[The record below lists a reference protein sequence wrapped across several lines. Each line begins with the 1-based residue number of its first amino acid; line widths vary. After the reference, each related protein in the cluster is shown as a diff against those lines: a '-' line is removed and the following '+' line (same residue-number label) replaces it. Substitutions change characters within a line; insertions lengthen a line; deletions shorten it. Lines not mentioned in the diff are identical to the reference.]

1 MPQRCLYGWQRKFA
15 LVPLGLFMVGWLVF
29 AVGHIWRLIVDT
41 NVDTNDRDPS
51 DSFNYPYYVTLAG
64 GPIIYLL
71 GALHAILPGV
81 ASAIVWIVVASTST
95 VYFASASW
103 VMYDSGL
110 NSTSVRNNQENSSH
124 LYNQITLM
132 FEGTLFSIVCW
143 NLVLILTI
151 FYKNAAPQRRTIRRG
166 LFPGMARCL
175 TVPLLALSAAGWCLF
190 VVGYHLSDYSQDSST
205 VFDERSKPV
214 VIAVFITG
222 PFLFLASL
230 LHAGFAGDSTFVMGV
245 FLTTAHKFYVMTV
258 GFVVIHLSHYI
269 MKQSR
274 SMELKTDNYLY
285 YMLGGALASLFFW
298 TVVHALWP
306 FYQVRSNPE
315 GDHNDGRRHPR
326 VTHRRGHSIQTESLP
341 PSSDT
346 RPPAYSETE
355 TQPLLENSA
364 E

>member
-1 MPQRCLYGWQRKFA
+1 MAQKCLYGWQRKLA

-29 AVGHIWRLIVDT
+29 AVGLIWRLIVDT
-41 NVDTNDRDPS
+41 NVDIHDRDPS
-51 DSFNYPYYVTLAG
+51 DSFNYPYYVTLVG
-64 GPIIYLL
+64 GPVIYLL

-81 ASAIVWIVVASTST
+81 ASAVVWTVVAFTST

-110 NSTSVRNNQENSSH
+110 NSTSDGTGSSP
-124 LYNQITLM
+124 LYNQVTLM
-132 FEGTLFSIVCW
+132 FEGTLFSIICW

-151 FYKNAAPQRRTIRRG
+151 FYKNASQRQRNRNRIRKG

-175 TVPLLALSAAGWCLF
+175 SIPLLALSVAGWCLF
-190 VVGYHLSDYSQDSST
+190 VVGYHLMDYSQDSST

-230 LHAGFAGDSTFVMGV
+230 LHAGFAGESSFVMGV
-245 FLTTAHKFYVMTV
+245 FLATAHKFYVMTM
-258 GFVVIHLSHYI
+258 GFVIVHLSHYI
-269 MKQSR
+269 MKIGLSKDVNAD
-274 SMELKTDNYLY
+274 SYLY

-298 TVVHALWP
+298 TGVHALWP
-306 FYQVRSNPE
+306 FYQVSSNPE
-315 GDHNDGRRHPR
+315 EPTGDH
-326 VTHRRGHSIQTESLP
+326 HRRRGLSIQTESLP
-341 PSSDT
+341 PSNGSQS

-355 TQPLLENSA
+355 TQPLLENNT
-364 E
+364 EQ